1 MYKVNCKVET
11 RRKFHPEWSLY
22 HGLPWTQ
29 EKSYCDS
36 QHISLITVAI
46 ITSSI
51 IKVFESCRLKRNS
64 RSFRKRWLH
73 SSELIENIFL
83 LGTLIRYKSGKDHLK
98 TPSSHIK
105 NDFSITKKRHRAS
118 WKLLQKLLQEHLKVG
133 YSFLK

>member
-1 MYKVNCKVET
+1 MRHAESFIQNDPFITAFPEH
-11 RRKFHPEWSLY
+11 RKNHTVTVSTL
-22 HGLPWTQ
+22 
-29 EKSYCDS
+29 
-36 QHISLITVAI
+36 SLITVAI

-98 TPSSHIK
+98 IPSSHIK